1 PQMSAPELRA
11 RISPDTIR
19 NAAPSAAT
27 AIRSPTAR
35 HLQHR
40 DRHCNVAVRHNEF
53 HPFPARESSILRPL
67 RGADLRLG
75 FASDEPSSIKFPV
88 ERLGYASRNKT
99 GDMTAEARDFFHDS
113 GTEVSVLL
121 LRHQENRFHASFEF
135 SIHQRHLKFK
145 FEIATGKSTIQR
157 QTSNFSAVAEWRES
171 RRLVCAS
178 HDQSI
183 ALSHDCCGEHV
194 FSAV

>member
-1 PQMSAPELRA
+1 MPAPELRA

-145 FEIATGKSTIQR
+145 CEVGNGP
-157 QTSNFSAVAEWRES
+157 QTDEDRAGLFPPG
-171 RRLVCAS
+171 AS
-178 HDQSI
+178 HQQSLKLD
-183 ALSHDCCGEHV
+183 AS
-194 FSAV
+194 